1 VLAAYMQG
9 LNVAMVA
16 LDDDTFKNTHKD
28 LQKK

>member
-1 VLAAYMQG
+1 MQG